1 MVTFQTVCSR
11 WVTLPYLFSRI
22 RGKVEDEH
30 GEEGYA
36 DAGNDEV
43 HRVEEGL
50 ASQGHVEGD
59 V

>member
-1 MVTFQTVCSR
+1 MIYLSLR
-11 WVTLPYLFSRI
+11 VTLPYLFSRI